1 MTEQAFISIGSN
13 IDPERNLPRCVDRLG
28 IIGEVVAVSRVY
40 QNPAVASTT
49 QPDFLNAAVMIET
62 TLAPSGIKRR
72 LHDIE
77 TELGRVRTEDTHA
90 ARTIDLDLCLLG
102 DRVERSAELT
112 LPHPD
117 IEKYAF
123 VATPL
128 AELAP
133 EFVHPTLGVSLSE
146 LAARMAGAATLAP
159 RSDVT
164 LPLNASS
171 GADRPRR
178 SNGAGVV
185 RTRGR

>member
-40 QNPAVASTT
+40 QNPAVGSTT

-62 TLAPSGIKRR
+62 TMVPSDIKRR
-72 LHDIE
+72 LYDIE
-77 TELGRVRTEDTHA
+77 TELGRVRTGDAHA

-102 DRVERSAELT
+102 DQVERSTELA

-117 IEKYAF
+117 IEKYVF
-123 VATPL
+123 VVMPL

-133 EFVHPTLGVSLSE
+133 EFVHPTLGVSLYE
-146 LAARMAGAATLAP
+146 LAARMAGAATLTP

-164 LPLNASS
+164 LPVSASS
-171 GADRPRR
+171 GMVRSRR
-178 SNGAGVV
+178 VGDV
-185 RTRGR
+185 